1 MKLKSALH
9 MALQFP
15 ETPNEGKLYRTNGQQ
30 AKTRM
35 KPIR

>member
-9 MALQFP
+9 MALGLP
-15 ETPNEGKLYRTNGQQ
+15 ETPNEGKLHRTNSQQ

-35 KPIR
+35 KPIG